1 MKNKIIIYIT
11 TAIILLF
18 VGILIPTNNIYAMF
32 TPGGGVGFSNGTKN
46 SSSSSSTPDDVM
58 KDADDFIKQGENT
71 ADIDTDKLHDTS
83 NFLYNLLLAFGIVV
97 AVIVGMVIGIM
108 YMVGSVEE
116 KANMKKALIG
126 YALGCFVVFGAFGI
140 WRLSINILSNV

>member
-46 SSSSSSTPDDVM
+46 SSSSSTPDDVM

-71 ADIDTDKLHDTS
+71 ADIDTNKLHDTS

-140 WRLSINILSNV
+140 WKLSINILSNV

>member
-1 MKNKIIIYIT
+1 MKLK
-11 TAIILLF
+11 
-18 VGILIPTNNIYAMF
+18 
-32 TPGGGVGFSNGTKN
+32 
-46 SSSSSSTPDDVM
+46 
-58 KDADDFIKQGENT
+58 DDFIKQGENT

-140 WRLSINILSNV
+140 WKLSINILSNV

>member
-11 TAIILLF
+11 SAIILLF
-18 VGILIPTNNIYAMF
+18 VGIFIPTNNTYAML
-32 TPGGGVGFSNGTKN
+32 TPGGGVGFGTTN
-46 SSSSSSTPDDVM
+46 NSSSSTPDDVM

-71 ADIDTDKLHDTS
+71 ADIDTNKLHDTS

-97 AVIVGMVIGIM
+97 AVIVGMIIGIM

-126 YALGCFVVFGAFGI
+126 YVLGCFVVFGAFGI
-140 WRLSINILSNV
+140 WKLSINILSNV

>member
-83 NFLYNLLLAFGIVV
+83 NFLYNLLFSFWNSSSSNCWNGNRNNVY
-97 AVIVGMVIGIM
+97 GWKCRRKGK
-108 YMVGSVEE
+108 YE
-116 KANMKKALIG
+116 KKH
-126 YALGCFVVFGAFGI
+126 
-140 WRLSINILSNV
+140 